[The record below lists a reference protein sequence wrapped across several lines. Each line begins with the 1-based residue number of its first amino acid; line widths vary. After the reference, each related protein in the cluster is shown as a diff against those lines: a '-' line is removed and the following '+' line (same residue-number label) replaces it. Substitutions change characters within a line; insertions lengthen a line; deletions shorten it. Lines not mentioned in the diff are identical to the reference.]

1 MGLGEYSRRNALL
14 WGILWGV
21 RVNKYKSV
29 DAFLQAESACEE
41 DLNRKK
47 KAKFRLFAM
56 EITQLQSRVAPVDAE
71 RLPVCR
77 RHKKLTRCRQ
87 SQKIHRVEES
97 PIGTRLPAGKETLT
111 TTSRG

>member
-1 MGLGEYSRRNALL
+1 MGLGGYSRRNALL

-56 EITQLQSRVAPVDAE
+56 EITQPQSRVAPVDAE

-77 RHKKLTRCRQ
+77 RHKKFARCRQ
-87 SQKIHRVEES
+87 SQNILLS
-97 PIGTRLPAGKETLT
+97 
-111 TTSRG
+111 

>member
-1 MGLGEYSRRNALL
+1 MGLGKCSRRNALL

-29 DAFLQAESACEE
+29 DALLQAESDREE

-56 EITQLQSRVAPVDAE
+56 EITQVQSRVAPV
-71 RLPVCR
+71 CR
-77 RHKKLTRCRQ
+77 RHKTLARCRQ

-97 PIGTRLPAGKETLT
+97 PVGTPLPAGKETLA

>member
-77 RHKKLTRCRQ
+77 RHKKFARCRQ
-87 SQKIHRVEES
+87 SQKILQVEE
-97 PIGTRLPAGKETLT
+97 LPAGTQLRAGNEAFP
-111 TTSRG
+111 TTSCG